1 MVDFDVT
8 TAKLN
13 PVYALSGAHNKPFEM
28 ILEAN
33 NKIHRLGFCTLDAVF
48 LFQQAVTGFKV
59 VDNYIE

>member
-13 PVYALSGAHNKPFEM
+13 PVYALSGAHGGPFEM

-33 NKIHRLGFCTLDAVF
+33 NKIHRLGFCTLDDVF

-59 VDNYIE
+59 VDNYFE

>member
-1 MVDFDVT
+1 MT

-13 PVYALSGAHNKPFEM
+13 PVYALSGTTPGGSFEM

-33 NKIHRLGFCTLDAVF
+33 NKIHRLGFCTLDDVF

-59 VDNYIE
+59 VDNYFE